1 MIMKNKILN
10 IFLAI
15 TIALTAFS
23 CQESDNPIDK
33 VFEGTT
39 YGAIL
44 RTVKLNSG
52 EFNSYDLNSK
62 FDVDIEEQDPEDG
75 ALLDNV
81 EVYLQF
87 KGNEVLLKA
96 IPASA
101 FTPGPYG
108 LPRTNVSVTLQ
119 EAVTALGLS
128 ASDYTGGD
136 SLPVRLQLNLTDGR
150 SFTDSDA
157 SGSLQGSY
165 FASPYKYNTVIKC
178 IPTAAVAGNY
188 RFNMVDTY
196 GDGWNGAYFSVVV
209 DGVET
214 KMGLPDYWGDTPV
227 LAPELVSNLDE
238 QFQVA
243 YAAGGYGPVFY
254 NAFGVV
260 TIPATASTM
269 SFTWVKGPWDSE
281 VEFSIVYTKLDG
293 TKEQTALSGANP
305 SAGAKILS
313 ICQ

>member
-1 MIMKNKILN
+1 MKNKILN

-15 TIALTAFS
+15 TVAFSAIS
-23 CQESDNPIDK
+23 CQESDNAIDQ
-33 VFEGTT
+33 VFAGTT

-87 KGNEVLLKA
+87 KGNDVLLKT

-108 LPRTNVSVTLQ
+108 LPRNTISVTLQ

-128 ASDYTGGD
+128 SSDYTGGD
-136 SLPVRLQLNLTDGR
+136 ALPVRLQLNLTDGR

-165 FASPYKYNTVIKC
+165 FSSPYKYNTVIKC
-178 IPTAAVAGNY
+178 IPKSAVPGNY

-196 GDGWNGAYFSVVV
+196 GDGWNGGYMSVLV

-227 LAPELVSNLDE
+227 LAPELVANLDQ
-238 QFQVA
+238 QFQDA

-254 NAFGVV
+254 DAFGVV
-260 TIPATASTM
+260 TIPEGASTM
-269 SFTWVKGPWDSE
+269 SFIWVKGPWDSE
-281 VEFSIVYTKLDG
+281 VEMNIVYTKLDG
-293 TKEQTALSGANP
+293 TGEQTALSLANP
-305 SAGAKILS
+305 TAGAKILS
-313 ICQ
+313 VCQ

>member
-1 MIMKNKILN
+1 MKNKILN

-15 TIALTAFS
+15 TVAFSAIS
-23 CQESDNPIDK
+23 CQESDNAIDQ
-33 VFEGTT
+33 VFAGTT

-87 KGNEVLLKA
+87 KGNEVLLKT
-96 IPASA
+96 ITASA

-108 LPRTNVSVTLQ
+108 LPRTNISVTLQ

-136 SLPVRLQLNLTDGR
+136 ALPVRLQLNLTDGR

-165 FASPYKYNTVIKC
+165 FSSPYKYNTVIKC
-178 IPTAAVAGNY
+178 IPTSAVPGIY
-188 RFNMVDTY
+188 TFEMTDDY
-196 GDGWNGAYFSVVV
+196 GDGWNGGYFKVTV
-209 DGVET
+209 DGTEYKV
-214 KMGLPDYWGDTPV
+214 GIPDLWGDYPD
-227 LAPELVSNLDE
+227 LEADLIANIISPNPYPASADSSYGDE
-238 QFQVA
+238 A
-243 YAAGGYGPVFY
+243 YI
-254 NAFGVV
+254 NATGQV
-260 TIPATASTM
+260 TIPADASSM
-269 SFTWVKGPWDSE
+269 SFEWVAGDYDSE
-281 VEFSIVYTKLDG
+281 VIFTIKYTKLDG
-293 TKEQTALSGANP
+293 SNEQTALSGSQP
-305 SAGAKILS
+305 SAGSKILS
-313 ICQ
+313 VCQ

>member
-1 MIMKNKILN
+1 MKNKILN

-23 CQESDNPIDK
+23 CQESDNAIDQ

-44 RTVKLNSG
+44 RTVSLNSG

-62 FDVDIEEQDPEDG
+62 FDVDIEEQDQEDG

-81 EVYLQF
+81 EVYLEF
-87 KGNEVLLKA
+87 KGTEVLLKS
-96 IPASA
+96 IPAAA
-101 FTPGPYG
+101 FTAGPYG

-128 ASDYTGGD
+128 SSDYTGGD
-136 SLPVRLQLNLTDGR
+136 ALPVRLQLNLTDGR
-150 SFTDSDA
+150 SFTDTDA

-165 FASPYKYNTVIKC
+165 FSSPYKYNTVIKC
-178 IPTAAVAGNY
+178 IPTSAIPGNY
-188 RFNMVDTY
+188 RVNMVDTY
-196 GDGWNGAYFSVVV
+196 GDGWNGGYLSVKV
-209 DGVET
+209 DGVES

-227 LAPELVSNLDE
+227 LAPELVSFLDQ
-238 QFQVA
+238 QFIDA
-243 YAAGGYGPVFY
+243 YNAGGYGPVFY
-254 NAFGVV
+254 DAWGVV
-260 TIPATASTM
+260 VIPADASTM

-281 VEFSIVYTKLDG
+281 VVYNIVYTNLDG
-293 TKEQTALSGANP
+293 GNEQTALSEATP
-305 SAGAKILS
+305 TAGEKILS

>member
-15 TIALTAFS
+15 TVALTAFS
-23 CQESDNPIDK
+23 CQESDNAIDQ

-44 RTVKLNSG
+44 RTVSLNSG

-62 FDVDIEEQDPEDG
+62 FDVDIEEQDAEDG
-75 ALLDNV
+75 ALMENV
-81 EVYLQF
+81 EVFLEF
-87 KGNEVLLKA
+87 KGSEVLLKT
-96 IPASA
+96 IPASD
-101 FTPGPYG
+101 FSTGPYG

-136 SLPVRLQLNLTDGR
+136 ALPVRLQLNLTDGR
-150 SFTDSDA
+150 SFTDTDA

-165 FASPYKYNTVIKC
+165 FSSPYKYNTVIKC
-178 IPTAAVAGNY
+178 IPTSAIPGNY

-196 GDGWNGAYFSVVV
+196 GDGWNGGYMSVVV

-227 LAPELVSNLDE
+227 LAPELAANLDQ
-238 QFQVA
+238 QFIDA
-243 YAAGGYGPVFY
+243 YNAGGYTAVFY
-254 NAFGVV
+254 DAWGVV
-260 TIPATASTM
+260 TIPEGASSM

-281 VEFSIVYTKLDG
+281 VEMNIVYTDLDG
-293 TKEQTALSGANP
+293 GNEQTALSLANP
-305 SAGAKILS
+305 SAGDKILS

>member
-15 TIALTAFS
+15 TVAFSAIS
-23 CQESDNPIDK
+23 CQESDNAIDQ
-33 VFEGTT
+33 VFAGTT

-87 KGNEVLLKA
+87 KGNEVLLKT
-96 IPASA
+96 ITASE
-101 FTPGPYG
+101 FNSGPYG

-128 ASDYTGGD
+128 SSDYTGGD
-136 SLPVRLQLNLTDGR
+136 ALPVRLQLNLTDGR

-165 FASPYKYNTVIKC
+165 FSSPYKYNTVIKC
-178 IPTAAVAGNY
+178 IPTSAVPGIY
-188 RFNMVDTY
+188 TIDMVDSY
-196 GDGWNGAYFSVVV
+196 GDGWNGASIDVTI
-209 DGVET
+209 DGEST
-214 KMGLPDYWGDTPV
+214 SYTLEDGASGSY
-227 LAPELVSNLDE
+227 E
-238 QFQVA
+238 
-243 YAAGGYGPVFY
+243 
-254 NAFGVV
+254 V
-260 TIPATASTM
+260 TIPAGSSTM
-269 SFTWVKGPWDSE
+269 AFAYTSGAWDSE
-281 VEFSIVYTKLDG
+281 VTYTITYTDLDG
-293 TKEQTALSGANP
+293 GNEQTALSESVPAEG
-305 SAGAKILS
+305 SKVLS

>member
-15 TIALTAFS
+15 TVAFSAIS
-23 CQESDNPIDK
+23 CQESDNAIDQ
-33 VFEGTT
+33 VFAGTT

-62 FDVDIEEQDPEDG
+62 FDVDIEEQDPQDG

-87 KGNEVLLKA
+87 KGNEVLLKS

-101 FTPGPYG
+101 FTTGPYG

-178 IPTAAVAGNY
+178 IPTSAVPGNY

-196 GDGWNGAYFSVVV
+196 GDGWNGGYMSVLV

-227 LAPELVSNLDE
+227 LAPELVANLDQ
-238 QFQVA
+238 QFQDA

-254 NAFGVV
+254 DAFGVV
-260 TIPATASTM
+260 TIPEGASTM

-281 VEFSIVYTKLDG
+281 VEMNIVYTKLDG
-293 TKEQTALSGANP
+293 TGEQTALSLANP
-305 SAGAKILS
+305 TAGAKILS
-313 ICQ
+313 VCQ